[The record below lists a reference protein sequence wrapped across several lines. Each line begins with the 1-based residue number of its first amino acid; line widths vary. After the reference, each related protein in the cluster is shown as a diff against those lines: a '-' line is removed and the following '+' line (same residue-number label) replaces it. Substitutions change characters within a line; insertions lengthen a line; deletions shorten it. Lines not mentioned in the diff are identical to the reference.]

1 VPVWI
6 LGVQREANEIKRT
19 LENIPAGFKK
29 PKPANIATLE
39 LGQFFACW
47 GQHAIKTYVQP
58 AWMDD
63 RTALQIACGETPVQA
78 VRSRARAM
86 RF

>member
-19 LENIPAGFKK
+19 LDNIPAGIAK
-29 PKPANIATLE
+29 PSKADIATLE

-47 GQHAIKTYVQP
+47 GKHAVRTYAQP
-58 AWMDD
+58 AWMGKDTSRNGSRLGKLDVGNVGD
-63 RTALQIACGETPVQA
+63 RRDAT
-78 VRSRARAM
+78 
-86 RF
+86 